1 MGENI
6 RNLRPQL
13 ITFKAAMLANN
24 DASSGSDA
32 FSKFDVN
39 ARINTVSFTLFGVG
53 ILLPWNAMLAAMDF
67 YKEQFPSY

>member
-1 MGENI
+1 
-6 RNLRPQL
+6 
-13 ITFKAAMLANN
+13 MLASN

-53 ILLPWNAMLAAMDF
+53 LLLPWNAMLAAMDF